1 MFISS
6 FVITSLESARDFM
19 NFFFFFLV
27 TRSLNGPARVHGA
40 TYLPWVGAIT
50 QHPAWAPC
58 MPVPWLSSHP
68 PELSSW
74 VQAVMFFE
82 VPSLRSHC
90 CSLPGFIPNTEF
102 LLCSYASLTVTPP
115 SSKNHKMSK
124 IGRMLGC
131 VMDLTQVELQFGPKS
146 GAGPQRTC

>member
-1 MFISS
+1 
-6 FVITSLESARDFM
+6 M
-19 NFFFFFLV
+19 NLFFFFLV

-58 MPVPWLSSHP
+58 MLVPWLSSHP

-82 VPSLRSHC
+82 VPLLKKPLL
-90 CSLPGFIPNTEF
+90 LPAW
-102 LLCSYASLTVTPP
+102 LYSQHRVSALQLCKLNRHAS
-115 SSKNHKMSK
+115 
-124 IGRMLGC
+124 I
-131 VMDLTQVELQFGPKS
+131 LQKS
-146 GAGPQRTC
+146 